1 MDSET
6 FSKLLNGMSS
16 DFDIVKQ
23 RLNSED
29 IEYLQIDR
37 EQASDMIQAFGH
49 TIITLRA
56 YKLITYEQADR
67 VITYINNEVEEIM
80 AIIQQRTSEV

>member
-29 IEYLQIDR
+29 IEYLQMDR

>member
-6 FSKLLNGMSS
+6 FSKLLNGMSG

-29 IEYLQIDR
+29 IEYLQMER

-49 TIITLRA
+49 TVITLRA

>member
-6 FSKLLNGMSS
+6 FSKLLNGMSG

-29 IEYLQIDR
+29 IEYLQMDR

>member
-29 IEYLQIDR
+29 IEYLQTDR
-37 EQASDMIQAFGH
+37 EQASDMVQAFGH

-80 AIIQQRTSEV
+80 AIIQKRSSET

>member
-6 FSKLLNGMSS
+6 FSKLLNGMSG
-16 DFDIVKQ
+16 DFDIVKH
-23 RLNSED
+23 RLSLED
-29 IEYLQIDR
+29 SDYLPMER
-37 EQASDMIQAFGH
+37 EQASNMIQAFGG

-56 YKLITYEQADR
+56 YNLITNEQADR

-80 AIIQQRTSEV
+80 AIIEKRSSET